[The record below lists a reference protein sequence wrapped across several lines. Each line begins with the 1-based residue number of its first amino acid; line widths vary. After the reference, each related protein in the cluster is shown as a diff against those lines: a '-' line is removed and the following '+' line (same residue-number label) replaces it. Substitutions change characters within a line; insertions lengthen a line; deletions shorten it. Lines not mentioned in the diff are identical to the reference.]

1 MTMEIIGFNC
11 DIGPS
16 PFVRRVEISP
26 DGLSGLDVKQL
37 CSVPPV
43 DGARARTAPD
53 RGTDGINPGLQ
64 AKLRAEKLETPASR
78 LQADHT
84 VVDGSALL
92 AVQRAP
98 VARVIEDFDDAVLDW
113 REDVDV
119 DRGGQPPARRR
130 AGDLDAI
137 RVAER
142 DVDDAGDTRRR
153 GWMRVGGLGGER
165 IGHQL

>member
-26 DGLSGLDVKQL
+26 DGLSRLDVKQL

-43 DGARARTAPD
+43 DRARAGTTPD
-53 RGTDGINPGLQ
+53 RGANGINPWLQ
-64 AKLRAEKLETPASR
+64 TKLRAEELETPASR
-78 LQADHT
+78 LQADHA
-84 VVDGSALL
+84 VVHGSALL

-98 VARVIEDFDDAVLDW
+98 VARVIEGRADPVLDW
-113 REDVDV
+113 CEAPAAAR
-119 DRGGQPPARRR
+119 RGDPPAGRR
-130 AGDLDAI
+130 AGDFDAM

-142 DVDDAGDTRRR
+142 DV
-153 GWMRVGGLGGER
+153 
-165 IGHQL
+165 

>member
-43 DGARARTAPD
+43 DRARARTAPD
-53 RGTDGINPGLQ
+53 RGANGINPRLQ
-64 AKLRAEKLETPASR
+64 AKLRAEELETPAPR
-78 LQADHT
+78 LQADHA

-98 VARVIEDFDDAVLDW
+98 VARVIEDFDDPVLDGCK
-113 REDVDV
+113 DVDV
-119 DRGGQPPARRR
+119 DRRGQPSAGRR
-130 AGDLDAI
+130 AGDFDAM
-137 RVAER
+137 RVTER
-142 DVDDAGDTRRR
+142 DIDDA
-153 GWMRVGGLGGER
+153 
-165 IGHQL
+165 